1 MTPTF
6 TPQQTRAARVVANG
20 LARERPGRV
29 VDVVRRVVGVQAQ
42 DVRAARLQV
51 RARSVGLT
59 GADVDAAVSERAVVA
74 TWAMRGTLH
83 LLAADDV
90 RWIVRLLGPRFAAR
104 SAGRRKQLG
113 LDDEVCTKGL
123 AALQDVL
130 GASGPM
136 VRADLVAAV
145 AARGVRLDPKSQA
158 PAHLLSYAAM
168 QGLLCRGPA
177 WPGGEPTY
185 VLLDA
190 WVAAGEPLDEQSAAV
205 RLAHRYLAGFGPAAA
220 EDFAA
225 WSGLPLGV
233 ARQAFDSLDVP
244 KVAVGASNAPNATF
258 GARGGVEATRAE
270 AGPSVRLLGHF
281 DTYLLGYRSRELAVP
296 PEFDRQIQTGGGFI
310 MPAVLVDGRVV
321 GTWRQQQRAGR
332 IEVNVQPFTAL
343 AKRVLPGLRRE
354 VSDLGRFLET
364 DAELVLDDVSP
375 RPGK

>member
-1 MTPTF
+1 MTPTL

-20 LARERPGRV
+20 LVGERPGRV

-42 DVRAARLQV
+42 DARAARLQV

-59 GADVDAAVSERAVVA
+59 GADVDAAVSERAVVG

-83 LLAADDV
+83 LLAAEDV

-104 SAGRRKQLG
+104 TAGRRRQLG
-113 LDDEVCTKGL
+113 LDDEVCARGL
-123 AALQDVL
+123 AAVRDVL

-158 PAHLLSYAAM
+158 PAHLVSYAAM

-177 WPGGEPTY
+177 GPGGEPTY
-185 VLLDA
+185 VLLDD
-190 WVAAGEPLDEQSAAV
+190 WVATGEPLDEQSAAV
-205 RLAHRYLAGFGPAAA
+205 RLAQRYLAGFGPAAA

-225 WSGLPLGV
+225 WSGLPLGA
-233 ARQAFDSLDVP
+233 ARQAFDVQ
-244 KVAVGASNAPNATF
+244 
-258 GARGGVEATRAE
+258 ARAREVQTRAGKVQTRAGKVQTRARAE
-270 AGPSVRLLGHF
+270 PAGPSVRLLGHF
-281 DTYLLGYRSRELAVP
+281 DTYLLGYRGRELAVP
-296 PEFDRQIQTGGGFI
+296 PEFDRRIQSGGGFI
-310 MPAVLVDGRVV
+310 MPAVLVDGRAV

-332 IEVNVQPFTAL
+332 LEVSVQPFTTL

-354 VSDLGRFLET
+354 VADLDRFLET
-364 DAELVLDDVSP
+364 DAVLVLDDVSW

>member
-1 MTPTF
+1 MTPTL
-6 TPQQTRAARVVANG
+6 TPQQARAAGVVANG
-20 LARERPGRV
+20 LAGERPGRV

-42 DVRAARLQV
+42 DARAARLQV

-83 LLAADDV
+83 LLAAEDV

-104 SAGRRKQLG
+104 SAGRRRQLG
-113 LDDEVCTKGL
+113 LDDEVCTNEL
-123 AALQDVL
+123 AALADVL

-145 AARGVRLDPKSQA
+145 AARGVRLAQ
-158 PAHLLSYAAM
+158 
-168 QGLLCRGPA
+168 
-177 WPGGEPTY
+177 
-185 VLLDA
+185 
-190 WVAAGEPLDEQSAAV
+190 
-205 RLAHRYLAGFGPAAA
+205 RYLAGFGPAGA

-225 WSGLPLGV
+225 WSGLPLGA
-233 ARQAFDSLDVP
+233 ARQAFEVQTR
-244 KVAVGASNAPNATF
+244 APE
-258 GARGGVEATRAE
+258 VQTRAE
-270 AGPSVRLLGHF
+270 AGPGVRLLGHF

-296 PEFDRQIQTGGGFI
+296 PEFDRQIQAGGGFI
-310 MPAVLVDGRVV
+310 MPAVLVGGRVV

-332 IEVNVQPFTAL
+332 IEVSVQPFTTL

-354 VSDLGRFLET
+354 VADLGRFLET

-375 RPGK
+375 RPGR

>member
-20 LARERPGRV
+20 LAGERPGRV

-83 LLAADDV
+83 LLAAEDV
-90 RWIVRLLGPRFAAR
+90 HWIVLLLGPRFAAR
-104 SAGRRKQLG
+104 NAGRRKQLG

-130 GASGPM
+130 CAGGPM

-177 WPGGEPTY
+177 GPGGEPTY
-185 VLLDA
+185 VLLDD

-205 RLAHRYLAGFGPAAA
+205 RLAQRYLAGFGPAAA

-233 ARQAFDSLDVP
+233 ARQAFDSLD
-244 KVAVGASNAPNATF
+244 ATF
-258 GARGGVEATRAE
+258 ASCGGVEATRAE

-332 IEVNVQPFTAL
+332 IEVNVQPFTTL

-364 DAELVLDDVSP
+364 DAVLVLDDVSP